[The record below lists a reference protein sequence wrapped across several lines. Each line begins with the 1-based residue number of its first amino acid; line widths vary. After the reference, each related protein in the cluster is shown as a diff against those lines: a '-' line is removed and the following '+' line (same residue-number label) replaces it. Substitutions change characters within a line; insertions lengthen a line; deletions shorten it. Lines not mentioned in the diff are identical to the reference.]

1 MANRL
6 SIFVDAGYLFKQ
18 GAGAIFGE
26 KLSRREVHLN
36 AGRFVSDLATWLC
49 DMYPNEELL
58 RTYWYDVAKNVSSTD
73 QLNVAASLSSRCAW
87 VASTPR
93 ASGRGLAHSW
103 SRT

>member
-1 MANRL
+1 MTNRL
-6 SIFVDAGYLFKQ
+6 SIFVD
-18 GAGAIFGE
+18 
-26 KLSRREVHLN
+26 

-87 VASTPR
+87 VTSTPR
-93 ASGRGLAHSW
+93 ASGRGLTYSW